1 MALLKRINAVI
12 LGIITMISLGLILNV
27 LFSDNESLGQ
37 SRRRSELVSNQY
49 DTDDESDYL
58 HEDDA
63 VVLDDTELDED
74 STDETNH
81 DDSSIQE
88 QPESNTED
96 QKNESQE
103 EASKSQRENQ
113 MNSDELTENDQ
124 QDEQSNTSSQQH
136 EQSEIDDNRSDEEHN
151 DSQDQTDSQDAAD
164 EDVEEEEEIDYVS
177 IIIDARQNGGSQ
189 YIGEIPYERG
199 DTALDILLRFTQNR
213 GISVSLSNEMAN
225 RSISEIDGHQISEI
239 DGRWD
244 LYINGYRSLHEA
256 GANKI
261 TPNSTIRYHYNVNTT
276 E

>member
-1 MALLKRINAVI
+1 MKRINAVI

-27 LFSDNESLGQ
+27 LFSDNEYLGQ
-37 SRRRSELVSNQY
+37 SRRRTELVSNQNN
-49 DTDDESDYL
+49 TVDEPDYL

-63 VVLDDTELDED
+63 EVLDDTDQDDD
-74 STDETNH
+74 STEETDS

-88 QPESNTED
+88 QPNSSTEKQQSDSNLEEGAQTQPEENNTDNEES
-96 QKNESQE
+96 
-103 EASKSQRENQ
+103 
-113 MNSDELTENDQ
+113 TENPQ
-124 QDEQSNTSSQQH
+124 QNEQTQTSRAQQQPDSDGDSSEEEDNLSQVDEKPL
-136 EQSEIDDNRSDEEHN
+136 EPAEEDN
-151 DSQDQTDSQDAAD
+151 
-164 EDVEEEEEIDYVS
+164 EEEEVSNNVS
-177 IIIDARQNGGSQ
+177 IIIDARQNGGSH

-225 RSISEIDGHQISEI
+225 RNIFEIDGHKISDI

-261 TPNSTIRYHYNVNTT
+261 TPNSTIRYHYNTNIN